1 MKWVLYFFKKGW
13 RTHFRLTCKQAWL
26 EELLRFA
33 ALWLGKKTQT
43 FSGTSQ
49 KPGQPRPCK
58 TMLPGAHA
66 LKTFVPPFLPTQLTA
81 PGSPTMI
88 SLRMRLQWYLVY
100 SRPIPSNKIG
110 ERDVS
115 PAPGFFFSE
124 EGRICT
130 GYYTDW
136 RFYCFHWSL
145 TNCWPPTEA
154 WPQGFPRMISL
165 KIRLHDRLT
174 TAVPFPQ
181 TKSTRETSLSH
192 RLSPQYF
199 KRKSGSTQATTLI
212 DGSIVFID
220 VWQIVDHQERPAK
233 FG

>member
-66 LKTFVPPFLPTQLTA
+66 LKTFVPPFLPTQLTV

-110 ERDVS
+110 ERRLCRTR
-115 PAPGFFFSE
+115 FFFFG
-124 EGRICT
+124 GRA
-130 GYYTDW
+130 DLH
-136 RFYCFHWSL
+136 RLLHWL
-145 TNCWPPTEA
+145 TVLL
-154 WPQGFPRMISL
+154 FSL
-165 KIRLHDRLT
+165 KFDKLLT
-174 TAVPFPQ
+174 TDRGLTPRISEDDF
-181 TKSTRETSLSH
+181 TKNTTTR
-192 RLSPQYF
+192 
-199 KRKSGSTQATTLI
+199 
-212 DGSIVFID
+212 
-220 VWQIVDHQERPAK
+220 
-233 FG
+233 